1 MNKVFI
7 ISLTVLFIFCT
18 KESKEQ
24 LLLERIDGIVW
35 TRGTNFMTLQSNPFK
50 LVLVEDGVCID
61 YTEELKLVRGNEI
74 KYTILK
80 NGADT
85 LKLGLRA
92 TGENINHC
100 GTFSYYFDDD
110 NKLFR
115 SYKECDSF
123 YPESY
128 TLSFYEADQS
138 IDVLC
143 PDL

>member
-1 MNKVFI
+1 MSNNSLLIKNANIVDGTGTEAFI
-7 ISLTVLFIFCT
+7 G
-18 KESKEQ
+18 
-24 LLLERIDGIVW
+24 D
-35 TRGTNFMTLQSNPFK
+35 
-50 LVLVEDGVCID
+50 VLVEDGVCID

-80 NGADT
+80 NGTDT

-143 PDL
+143 PNL

>member
-1 MNKVFI
+1 MKNYDKTIFNQVFSLCTISDSNKN
-7 ISLTVLFIFCT
+7 T
-18 KESKEQ
+18 
-24 LLLERIDGIVW
+24 
-35 TRGTNFMTLQSNPFK
+35 
-50 LVLVEDGVCID
+50 
-61 YTEELKLVRGNEI
+61 
-74 KYTILK
+74 
-80 NGADT
+80 
-85 LKLGLRA
+85 
-92 TGENINHC
+92 ENINHC
-100 GTFSYYFDDD
+100 GTFSYYFDAD